1 MNRCIL
7 RKKKNFSGKGIKQNK
22 LQKWI
27 EKYKQRLH
35 VIKQKNKSTYR
46 EHTSYGK
53 VTKIKTSRGIGY
65 NVNITILIQYKD
77 TFDDVG
83 NVLASGSRSLKEEN

>member
-1 MNRCIL
+1 M
-7 RKKKNFSGKGIKQNK
+7 S
-22 LQKWI
+22 
-27 EKYKQRLH
+27 
-35 VIKQKNKSTYR
+35 S
-46 EHTSYGK
+46 SK

-83 NVLASGSRSLKEEN
+83 NVLASGSRNLKEEN